1 MQSVYSYIVYKVV
14 IATGI
19 YYLVHVC
26 IKQSSLHPHYTSN
39 VISNDRN
46 RGICTIDTGSFPKP
60 IIATCIPFFVWL
72 THTAP
77 FWYSNA
83 VVKVD

>member
-1 MQSVYSYIVYKVV
+1 MQSLYSYIVYKVV

-60 IIATCIPFFVWL
+60 IIATCIPFFV
-72 THTAP
+72 
-77 FWYSNA
+77 
-83 VVKVD
+83 